1 MLKQAG
7 RPPLRQGSEMLKQAR
22 RLVPDKIEE
31 ADGFFVVELGQA
43 GHDGFL
49 LRLEHTCPC
58 SREERALN
66 FGRNSG
72 LLQSRRPSGPDRGRQ
87 MTISVPFTD
96 QAPAICGLCYAM
108 RPGRP

>member
-1 MLKQAG
+1 MLKQAGRPPLRQGSEMLKQAG

-22 RLVPDKIEE
+22 RLVPNKIEE

-58 SREERALN
+58 AREERALN

-72 LLQSRRPSGPDRGRQ
+72 LLQSRRPN
-87 MTISVPFTD
+87 
-96 QAPAICGLCYAM
+96 GLIAAA
-108 RPGRP
+108 R